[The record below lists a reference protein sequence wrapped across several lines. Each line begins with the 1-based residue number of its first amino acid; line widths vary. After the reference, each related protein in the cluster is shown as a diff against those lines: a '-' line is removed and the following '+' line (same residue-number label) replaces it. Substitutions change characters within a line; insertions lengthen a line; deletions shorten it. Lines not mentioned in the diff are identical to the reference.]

1 MVSQNRK
8 TITSESSFPVE
19 NHYGIVYSW
28 LNKGLKGNAAQQKW
42 PPPYSSKLKLAFCEV
57 KWRPSVYGLLFFP
70 QPCLFWTSRL
80 QQETHLAGASERNSW
95 KLNAMCPHEFL
106 RAHSSYC
113 VPNACDRNINRSADV
128 LSWVLNLPARQR
140 VVTCQHYE
148 EQPTVTPEDIFTYN
162 GISHWQERNLEL
174 SENMIPTLS
183 QWLVSHSRKCDFNN
197 VFGSSQHF
205 NLLTYCKLTQWL
217 LIVWSIKNKF
227 QVSLQRNQDQKLNFS
242 IRINNKL

>member
-8 TITSESSFPVE
+8 TITSEWSFPVE
-19 NHYGIVYSW
+19 NHYKIVYSW
-28 LNKGLKGNAAQQKW
+28 LNKGLKGSAAQQKW
-42 PPPYSSKLKLAFCEV
+42 PPLYSSKLKLAFCEV

-70 QPCLFWTSRL
+70 QPCLFWTSQL

-128 LSWVLNLPARQR
+128 LSWVPNLPARQR

-148 EQPTVTPEDIFTYN
+148 EQLTVTREY
-162 GISHWQERNLEL
+162 ISPTMVSVTGRKGTWSWVKIWFQHWVSGWFLTEEMWFQECV
-174 SENMIPTLS
+174 T
-183 QWLVSHSRKCDFNN
+183 
-197 VFGSSQHF
+197 GSSQHF
-205 NLLTYCKLTQWL
+205 NFLTYCILTQWL

-227 QVSLQRNQDQKLNFS
+227 QVSRQRNRDQ
-242 IRINNKL
+242 I

>member
-19 NHYGIVYSW
+19 KHYGIVYSW
-28 LNKGLKGNAAQQKW
+28 LNKGLKGNTAQQKW
-42 PPPYSSKLKLAFCEV
+42 PPLYSSKLKLAFCEV

-80 QQETHLAGASERNSW
+80 QQETHLTGASERNSW

-148 EQPTVTPEDIFTYN
+148 EQLTVTPEYIFTYN
-162 GISHWQERNLEL
+162 GISHWRKGTWSWGKIWFQHWVSGWFLTA
-174 SENMIPTLS
+174 ENVISTMY
-183 QWLVSHSRKCDFNN
+183 LVTHSI
-197 VFGSSQHF
+197 
-205 NLLTYCKLTQWL
+205 LTYL
-217 LIVWSIKNKF
+217 LIVHLHN
-227 QVSLQRNQDQKLNFS
+227 DYE
-242 IRINNKL
+242 

>member
-1 MVSQNRK
+1 MFPVLSKEKVEVYKNINDRCGYNLSFQNVKSPHSIVRSGSLVSQNRK

-19 NHYGIVYSW
+19 NHYKIVYSW
-28 LNKGLKGNAAQQKW
+28 LNKGLKGSAAQQKW
-42 PPPYSSKLKLAFCEV
+42 PPLHSSKLKLAFCEV

-70 QPCLFWTSRL
+70 QPCLFWTSQL

-128 LSWVLNLPARQR
+128 LSWVPNLPARQR

-148 EQPTVTPEDIFTYN
+148 EQLTVTREYIFTYN

-183 QWLVSHSRKCDFNN
+183 QWLVSHRRN
-197 VFGSSQHF
+197 VISTMCYWF
-205 NLLTYCKLTQWL
+205 LTA
-217 LIVWSIKNKF
+217 F
-227 QVSLQRNQDQKLNFS
+227 
-242 IRINNKL
+242 